1 MRQGD
6 RAITQQLARKSFPLG
21 GKTFNRKFLEAAMAF
36 RIEMEIS
43 KEKILELCM
52 NRIYF
57 GSGLYG
63 VEASSLAY
71 FGKPAANM
79 DLSKGVLLATNP
91 PNKASL

>member
-1 MRQGD
+1 
-6 RAITQQLARKSFPLG
+6 
-21 GKTFNRKFLEAAMAF
+21 
-36 RIEMEIS
+36 
-43 KEKILELCM
+43 M